1 MRFTDSVSLRIVIAC
16 FLGGFVFYAVFS
28 IAYFLMAQHQIIDLI
43 LTPDIALT
51 ERFSVLIIRL
61 ILSTLFASLPAHTII
76 KLVLPKKPQ
85 KSLSEQNKLENL

>member
-1 MRFTDSVSLRIVIAC
+1 MKFTDRKSLRIVLAC

-28 IAYFLMAQHQIIDLI
+28 IAYFLMARHQIIDLI

-51 ERFSVLIIRL
+51 EMFSVLILRL

-76 KLVLPKKPQ
+76 KLVLPKNH
-85 KSLSEQNKLENL
+85 KSFLDQNKLENL